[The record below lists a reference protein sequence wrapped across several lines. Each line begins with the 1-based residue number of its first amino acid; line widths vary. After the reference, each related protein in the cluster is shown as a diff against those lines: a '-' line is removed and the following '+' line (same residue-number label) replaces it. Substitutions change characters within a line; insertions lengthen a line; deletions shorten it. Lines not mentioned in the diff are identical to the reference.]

1 MYLIL
6 IQQND
11 RMINDSEEHSY
22 TSFFTDSLVDLA
34 RAFRDAKGRVRVFK
48 LDSLT
53 EIMNVDIEIS
63 EIPKELS

>member
-11 RMINDSEEHSY
+11 RMINNRTEHSY

-34 RAFRDAKGRVRVFK
+34 TAFRDGDGKVRVFK

-63 EIPKELS
+63 ETPKELT